1 MKCPKC
7 QTDNLDTNRF
17 CGACGTR
24 LASPERVS
32 TGTVTLRPPAS
43 VPVSAPA
50 PPGYKFSLGSIFA
63 GRYQIIEELGRG
75 GMGRLYRVLDLKLQE
90 EVALKIIKPEIASD
104 KETIDRFS
112 NELKLARR
120 ISHKNVGRMYELMED
135 DGAHYITMEYVAGQD
150 LKGLIRQ
157 SGRLTVETSLS
168 IARQV
173 GEGLAEA
180 HRLGI
185 VHRDLKPSNILI
197 DREGTAKIMDF
208 GIARSLRA
216 QGITVDRLIV
226 GTLAYMSP
234 EQAQG
239 REMDARSD
247 IFAFGCVLYE
257 MLTGKSAFGR
267 ETNAQTIAA
276 VLHED
281 PPPASESG
289 VDIPEEL
296 QKVISR
302 CLEKDQERRFP
313 SMDDVLPLL
322 AGPDKGASRQERGPR
337 HVSVAV
343 LPFVNMSS
351 DRENEYFSDG
361 LAEELI
367 NSLSRIEGLHVV
379 ARTSSFTFK
388 GTNLDI
394 RQIAEKL
401 GAGNVLEGS
410 VRKSGNRLRITAQL
424 IKASNGYHLYAETFD
439 RELKDVFEIQNE
451 IAHSIAKVLRPV
463 LTSQD
468 KISLSRFP
476 TASVEAYDYCLRGRQ
491 AFYLFQRTAFE
502 RAVRLFLHAT
512 EIDPGYA
519 SAYAWAANCYS
530 FLYTWFDPSRENLEA
545 AERNSLKALELNPE
559 LAEGHIARGMVLYN
573 QKEYDRAQEEF
584 ERAIQLKPDLFE
596 AAYLYARLCF
606 AQGEFEK
613 AARLAHEASRLRPED
628 YNAPC
633 LLGMIYAELNKPA
646 EKAEAYRK
654 TLENVRRSLELFPE
668 DTRALYMGA
677 TAAISLGD
685 VRLGLEWADRI
696 SSAHPQETMT
706 LYGVACAYALLGQ
719 TEKAIECMEEAIR
732 FGTIQKKWLEHDP
745 DLRSIREHPRFHALL
760 ERL

>member
-1 MKCPKC
+1 
-7 QTDNLDTNRF
+7 
-17 CGACGTR
+17 
-24 LASPERVS
+24 
-32 TGTVTLRPPAS
+32 VTLRTPAQ
-43 VPVSAPA
+43 
-50 PPGYKFSLGSIFA
+50 KLSLGSIFA
-63 GRYQIIEELGRG
+63 GRYQIVEELGKG
-75 GMGRLYRVLDLKLQE
+75 GMGKLYRALDLKLQE

-104 KETIDRFS
+104 KETIDRFG
-112 NELKLARR
+112 NELKLARK

-135 DGAHYITMEYVAGQD
+135 EGAHYITMEYVAGQD

-157 SGRLTVETSLS
+157 SGRLAVETALS

-173 GEGLAEA
+173 GDGLAEA

-197 DREGTAKIMDF
+197 DRDGTAKIMDF

-216 QGITVDRLIV
+216 RGITVEGMII

-234 EQAQG
+234 EQAEG
-239 REMDARSD
+239 GEIDARSD

-281 PPPASESG
+281 PPLLSESG
-289 VDIPEEL
+289 VDIPAEL
-296 QKVISR
+296 QMVISR
-302 CLEKDQERRFP
+302 CLEKDPERRFP
-313 SMDDVLPLL
+313 SMDEVVPLL
-322 AGPDKGASRQERGPR
+322 AGVAKSGPRPEKGARQA
-337 HVSVAV
+337 SVAV

-351 DRENEYFSDG
+351 DQENEYFSDG

-379 ARTSSFTFK
+379 SRTSSFSFK
-388 GTNLDI
+388 GKNLDI

-401 GAGNVLEGS
+401 SVGNVLEGS
-410 VRKSGNRLRITAQL
+410 VRKSGNKLRITAQL
-424 IKASNGYHLYAETFD
+424 IKASNGYHLYAGTFD

-451 IAHSIAKVLRPV
+451 IARSIAKILRPV
-463 LTSQD
+463 LTSTE

-476 TASVEAYDYCLRGRQ
+476 TADVEAYDYCLRGRQ
-491 AFYLFQRTAFE
+491 SFYLFQRTGFE

-512 EIDPGYA
+512 ELDPGYA
-519 SAYAWAANCYS
+519 SAYAWAASCYS
-530 FLYTWFDPSRENLEA
+530 FLYTWFNPSQDNLDA
-545 AERNSLKALELNPE
+545 AEKYSLKAIELDPE
-559 LAEGHIARGMVLYN
+559 LGEGHVARGMVLYN
-573 QKEYDRAQEEF
+573 RKEYEKAQEEF
-584 ERAIQLKPDLFE
+584 ERAIEVKPDLFE

-606 AQGEFEK
+606 AQGQFEK
-613 AARLAHEASRLRPED
+613 AARLAQEASRLRPED

-633 LLGMIYAELNKPA
+633 LLGMIYAELNKPT
-646 EKAEAYRK
+646 EEMQAYRK
-654 TLENVRRSLELFPE
+654 SLENVKRSLELFPE

-677 TAAISLGD
+677 TSAIILGD
-685 VRLGLEWADRI
+685 ERLGLEWADRI
-696 SSAHPQETMT
+696 LSAHPQETMT
-706 LYGVACAYALLGQ
+706 LYGVACAYAQLGQ
-719 TEKAIECMEEAIR
+719 TEKALDCMEEAVR

-745 DLRSIREHPRFHALL
+745 DLRSIREHPRFKALL

>member
-7 QTDNLDTNRF
+7 QTDQPDTQRF
-17 CGACGTR
+17 CGECGTQ
-24 LASPERVS
+24 LISPERPS
-32 TGTVTLRPPAS
+32 TGTATLG
-43 VPVSAPA
+43 APA
-50 PPGYKFSLGSIFA
+50 KKLSLGSVFA
-63 GRYQIIEELGRG
+63 GRYQIIEELGKG
-75 GMGRLYRVLDLKLQE
+75 GMGKLYRALDLRLQE

-104 KETIDRFS
+104 KETIDRFG
-112 NELKLARR
+112 NELKLARK
-120 ISHKNVGRMYELMED
+120 ISHKNVGRIYELMED
-135 DGAHYITMEYVAGQD
+135 EGARYITMEYVAGQD
-150 LKGLIRQ
+150 LKALIRQ
-157 SGRLTVETSLS
+157 SGRLTVATSLS
-168 IARQV
+168 IATQV

-185 VHRDLKPSNILI
+185 VHRDLKPGNILI

-216 QGITVDRLIV
+216 KGITVEGMIV

-234 EQAQG
+234 EQAEG
-239 REMDARSD
+239 GEIDVRSD

-267 ETNAQTIAA
+267 ETNSQTIAA
-276 VLHED
+276 ILHDD
-281 PPPASESG
+281 PPLVSESG

-302 CLEKDQERRFP
+302 CLEKDPERRFP
-313 SMDDVLPLL
+313 SMDDVIPLL
-322 AGPDKGASRQERGPR
+322 AGAEKGAARQARDTR
-337 HVSVAV
+337 QAAVAV

-379 ARTSSFTFK
+379 SRTSSFSFK
-388 GTNLDI
+388 GKNLDI

-401 GAGNVLEGS
+401 GVGNVLEGS

-424 IKASNGYHLYAETFD
+424 IKAANGYHLYAETFD

-451 IAHSIAKVLRPV
+451 IAHSIARVLRPV

-468 KISLSRFP
+468 KISLSQFP
-476 TASVEAYDYCLRGRQ
+476 TANVEAYDYCLQGRQ
-491 AFYLFQRTAFE
+491 SFYLFQRTGFE
-502 RAVRLFLHAT
+502 RALKLFLHAT
-512 EIDPGYA
+512 ELDPGYA

-530 FLYTWFDPSRENLEA
+530 FLYTWFNPSQDNLDA

-559 LAEGHIARGMVLYN
+559 LGEGHVARGMVLSN
-573 QKEYDRAQEEF
+573 RKEYERAQEEF

-606 AQGEFEK
+606 AQGLFEK

-633 LLGMIYAELNKPA
+633 LLGMIYTELNKPA
-646 EKAEAYRK
+646 ERENAYRK
-654 TLENVRRSLELFPE
+654 TLENVKRSLELFPE

-685 VRLGLEWADRI
+685 ERLGLEWAERI
-696 SSAHPQETMT
+696 SAAHPQETMT

-719 TEKAIECMEEAIR
+719 TEKAVDCMEAAVR

-745 DLRSIREHPRFHALL
+745 DLRSIREHPRFRALL

>member
-1 MKCPKC
+1 
-7 QTDNLDTNRF
+7 L
-17 CGACGTR
+17 GA
-24 LASPERVS
+24 V
-32 TGTVTLRPPAS
+32 
-43 VPVSAPA
+43 
-50 PPGYKFSLGSIFA
+50 FA
-63 GRYQIIEELGRG
+63 GRYQIIEELGKG
-75 GMGRLYRVLDLKLQE
+75 GMGRLYRTLDLKLQE

-104 KETIDRFS
+104 KETIERFG
-112 NELKLARR
+112 NELKLARK

-135 DGAHYITMEYVAGQD
+135 EGAHYITMEYVAGQD

-168 IARQV
+168 IAKQV
-173 GEGLAEA
+173 GDGLAEA

-197 DREGTAKIMDF
+197 DRDGTAKIMDF

-216 QGITVDRLIV
+216 KGITVEGAII
-226 GTLAYMSP
+226 GTLGYMSP
-234 EQAQG
+234 EQAEG
-239 REMDARSD
+239 REIDARSD

-267 ETNAQTIAA
+267 VTDAQTLAA
-276 VLHED
+276 VFHED
-281 PPPASESG
+281 PPPVSESG

-302 CLEKDQERRFP
+302 CLEKDPERRFP
-313 SMDDVLPLL
+313 SMDDVVPLL
-322 AGPDKGASRQERGPR
+322 AGAEQSALRQERQTR
-337 HVSVAV
+337 QASIAV
-343 LPFVNMSS
+343 LPFLNMSS

-361 LAEELI
+361 LAEELV

-379 ARTSSFTFK
+379 SRTSSFSFK
-388 GTNLDI
+388 GKNLDI

-401 GAGNVLEGS
+401 NVGNVLDGS
-410 VRKSGNRLRITAQL
+410 VRKSGNKLRITAQL

-463 LTSQD
+463 LTS
-468 KISLSRFP
+468 KERISLSQFP
-476 TASVEAYDYCLRGRQ
+476 TANVEAYDYCLRGRQ
-491 AFYLFQRTAFE
+491 AFYLFQRTGFE
-502 RAVRLFLHAT
+502 RALRLFLHAT
-512 EIDPGYA
+512 ELDPGYA

-530 FLYTWFDPSRENLEA
+530 FLYTWFNPSQDHLAA

-559 LAEGHIARGMVLYN
+559 LGEGHVARGMVLSIR
-573 QKEYDRAQEEF
+573 KEYERAQEEF

-606 AQGEFEK
+606 AQGQFEK
-613 AARLAHEASRLRPED
+613 AVRLAHEASRLRPED

-633 LLGMIYAELNKPA
+633 LLGMIYTELNKPA
-646 EKAEAYRK
+646 ERAQAYRK
-654 TLENVRRSLELFPE
+654 TLDNVKRSLELFPE

-685 VRLGLEWADRI
+685 ERLGLEWAERI

-706 LYGVACAYALLGQ
+706 LYGIACAYALLGQ
-719 TEKAIECMEEAIR
+719 TEKAIDCMEEAVQ

-745 DLRSIREHPRFHALL
+745 DLRSIRDHPRFKALL